1 MKFTPIHRF
10 RPQIQELNGGNL
22 DPTKPQ
28 FNQDDNGFGPQR
40 YIALQDN
47 KKDIKNGY
55 NPQFAVSSPPP
66 PTPATTNENR
76 IFIGDTALGSQ
87 YGVSY
92 QDELP
97 TSFLSP
103 NEIDNSST
111 SFGSGVNNLITPF
124 Y

>member
-10 RPQIQELNGGNL
+10 RPQIQSI
-22 DPTKPQ
+22 DSKSQPQ
-28 FNQDDNGFGPQR
+28 FEEDVNEFGKQKYISLQKEDNS
-40 YIALQDN
+40 YLD
-47 KKDIKNGY
+47 GY
-55 NPQFAVSSPPP
+55 QQIFPPPTPP